1 MGRHPAEEGPDGPH
15 ALCTAAQPCIPCPV
29 LLLSTALL
37 LALQGDPTPARG
49 DDALELHGRLFLDL
63 PALDGEQGPP
73 RSLRLQSRLHLD
85 ERSSLR
91 LQLEHGRGEL
101 EVFEAYLGHRVP
113 DGGEARLGHHRPPA
127 GSESRT
133 SLSVLPCPERSAP
146 ARALIPGRA
155 TGASWSTRTPDGW
168 SLGAFG
174 GARRSFDPI
183 GSERLVVGRRDW
195 DLGLA
200 RDGQGAHLGAWLMGW
215 DGGEDGL
222 RFDARP
228 WGESR
233 ERTVDTG
240 ALAHA
245 RSVGAGL
252 EWSALQPTWIL
263 QAEAVSQ
270 RVEGAGL
277 ALGSTV
283 TLVLPRGGL
292 LRSWSVGRQ
301 ALHYPDAVEPF
312 ASHEWV
318 LRASWLDLR
327 ELGGQRQAE
336 LSAGVNLYSSRRS
349 RSMLHLQHTEVEG
362 GEDLDVLLLR
372 VQAGF

>member
-1 MGRHPAEEGPDGPH
+1 MF
-15 ALCTAAQPCIPCPV
+15 
-29 LLLSTALL
+29 LLSTALL
-37 LALQGDPTPARG
+37 LALQGDPAPARG
-49 DDALELHGRLFLDL
+49 ESTEEEKTLELHGRLFLDL
-63 PALDGEQGPP
+63 PSLDGEQGPP

-85 ERSSLR
+85 EHSSLR

-101 EVFEAYLGHRVP
+101 EVFEAYLGHRFP
-113 DGGEARLGHHRPPA
+113 EGGEARLGHHRPPA

-133 SLSVLPCPERSAP
+133 SLSVLACPERSAP

-155 TGASWSTRTPDGW
+155 TGASWNTRTPGGW
-168 SLGAFG
+168 SFGAFG

-183 GSERLVVGRRDW
+183 GTERIAVGRKDW

-200 RDGQGAHLGAWLMGW
+200 ANGQGAHLGAWLMGR

-228 WGESR
+228 WGDSR

-240 ALAHA
+240 PLVDA
-245 RSVGAGL
+245 RAVGAGL
-252 EWSALQPTWIL
+252 EWSAVRPAWIL
-263 QAEAVSQ
+263 QAEAVTQ

-277 ALGSTV
+277 ALGSTL

-292 LRSWSVGRQ
+292 QRSWSVARQ
-301 ALHYPDAVEPF
+301 ALHYPEAVKPF

-318 LRASWLDLR
+318 VRASWLDLR
-327 ELGGQRQAE
+327 ELGGPRQAE
-336 LSAGVNLYSSRRS
+336 VSAGVNLYASRRT
-349 RSMLHLQHTEVEG
+349 RGMLHLQHTEVEG
-362 GEDLDVLLLR
+362 GEDLDILLLR